1 MKLTGL
7 ILTQNSGFIIGPVA
21 KLLGFIMEGIF
32 WVLDKVGIPNIGL
45 AIILFTIVIYLLML
59 PLTIKQQKFTKFS
72 AKMNPELQ
80 AIQKKYQGK
89 NDNDSMMKMQAET
102 KEIYAKYG
110 VNPTGSCLQLL
121 IQMPILF
128 ALYRVIYAI
137 PAYVA
142 QVKEAFFPLVDSL
155 MGQKGSSEFI
165 QSLSSAAAFKKQ
177 FSNEAYLS
185 GTTEYVQNTYI
196 DVLNRASNTDW
207 KELISQYPNLVGE
220 LDFDL
225 INNTRETLSIVEQNP
240 DGLGVI
246 GETFLKLY
254 EYNNFLGLNIGY
266 SPWETIKMEWIADER
281 NWLLIIGA
289 VAIPLLSAL
298 TQWLNVKLSPSQAN
312 TNNASPEENPM
323 MASMKTMNTM
333 MPLMSAFFCFT
344 LPAGMGLYWIA
355 GAVVRMIQ
363 MVAINKYF
371 DSVDLDAVIAKNTE
385 KYREKMKK
393 QGMLVEGINE
403 RAKNAT
409 RNVQPKAP
417 VKTAEQKQE
426 EMKKATEYYNKTNKN
441 AKAGSLAAKA
451 NMVKQYNE
459 KNNK

>member
-1 MKLTGL
+1 MTGL

-21 KLLGFIMEGIF
+21 KLLGLIMEGIF
-32 WVLDKVGIPNIGL
+32 WVLDKIGMPNIGI

-102 KEIYAKYG
+102 REIYAKYG

-142 QVKEAFFPLVDSL
+142 KVKDAFFPLVDSL
-155 MGQKGSSEFI
+155 IAKAGSSDFM
-165 QSLSSAAAFKKQ
+165 QTLTSAAGFKKQ
-177 FSNEAYLS
+177 FGNEEYLA

-196 DVLNRASNTDW
+196 DVLNRASNADW
-207 KELISQYPNLVGE
+207 TALADKYPELSSEITAT
-220 LDFDL
+220 LDQLD
-225 INNTRETLSIVEQNP
+225 V
-240 DGLGVI
+240 
-246 GETFLKLY
+246 
-254 EYNNFLGLNIGY
+254 YNNFLGLNIGY
-266 SPWETIKMEWIADER
+266 SPWDTIKMEWIADER

-312 TNNASPEENPM
+312 NNNASPEENPM

-344 LPAGMGLYWIA
+344 LPAGMGIYWIA

-371 DSVDLDAVIAKNTE
+371 DSVDLDAVVAKNTE

-393 QGMLVEGINE
+393 QGALVEGINE
-403 RAKNAT
+403 RARNST

-441 AKAGSLAAKA
+441 AKPGSLAAKA

>member
-1 MKLTGL
+1 MTGL

-142 QVKEAFFPLVDSL
+142 KVKEAFFPLVDSL
-155 MGQKGSSEFI
+155 IAKTGSSDFM
-165 QSLSSAAAFKKQ
+165 QTLTSAAAFKKQ
-177 FSNEAYLS
+177 FGNDAYVA

-196 DVLNRASNTDW
+196 DVLNRASNADW
-207 KELISQYPNLVGE
+207 TALAEKYPELGSEITAT
-220 LDFDL
+220 LDQLD
-225 INNTRETLSIVEQNP
+225 V
-240 DGLGVI
+240 
-246 GETFLKLY
+246 
-254 EYNNFLGLNIGY
+254 YNNFLGLNIGY
-266 SPWETIKMEWIADER
+266 SPWDTIKMEWIADER

-344 LPAGMGLYWIA
+344 LPAGMGIYWIA

-371 DSVDLDAVIAKNTE
+371 DSVDLDAVVAKNTE

>member
-1 MKLTGL
+1 MTGL
-7 ILTQNSGFIIGPVA
+7 ILTQTSGILKPIA
-21 KLLGFIMEGIF
+21 LILGYIMEGIF
-32 WVLDKVGIPNIGL
+32 WVLDKIGIPNIGL
-45 AIILFTIVIYLLML
+45 SIILFTLVVYLLML
-59 PLTIKQQKFTKFS
+59 PLTIKQQKFSKFS

-80 AIQKKYQGK
+80 AIQKKYQGR

-102 KEIYAKYG
+102 REIYAKYG

-142 QVKEAFFPLVDSL
+142 KVKEAFFPLVDSL
-155 MGQKGSSEFI
+155 IAKTGSSEFI
-165 QSLSSAAAFKKQ
+165 QTLTSAAGFKKQ
-177 FSNEAYLS
+177 FNNEAYLA

-196 DVLNRASNTDW
+196 DVLNRASNADW
-207 KELISQYPNLVGE
+207 TALTEKYPELSEEITAT
-220 LDFDL
+220 LDQL
-225 INNTRETLSIVEQNP
+225 AN
-240 DGLGVI
+240 
-246 GETFLKLY
+246 
-254 EYNNFLGLNIGY
+254 YNNFLGLNIGY
-266 SPWETIKMEWIADER
+266 SPWDTIKMEWVADER
-281 NWLLIIGA
+281 NWLIIIGA
-289 VAIPLLSAL
+289 VAIPLLSAF
-298 TQWLNVKLSPSQAN
+298 TQWLNVKLSPTQAN
-312 TNNASPEENPM
+312 NNATPEENPM
-323 MASMKTMNTM
+323 MASMKTMNTI

-344 LPAGMGLYWIA
+344 LPAGMGLYWVA
-355 GAVVRMIQ
+355 GAVIRMIQ

-385 KYREKMKK
+385 KYREKMKR
-393 QGMLVEGINE
+393 QGTLVEGINE
-403 RAKNAT
+403 RAKNST

-441 AKAGSLAAKA
+441 AKPGSLAAKA

>member
-1 MKLTGL
+1 MTGL
-7 ILTQNSGFIIGPVA
+7 LLTQNSSFIIGPVA
-21 KLLGFIMEGIF
+21 KLLGLIMEGIF
-32 WVLDKVGIPNIGL
+32 WVLDKIGLPNIGL
-45 AIILFTIVIYLLML
+45 SIILFTIVIYLLML
-59 PLTIKQQKFTKFS
+59 PLTIKQQKFSKFS

-80 AIQKKYQGK
+80 AIQAKYKGK
-89 NDNDSMMKMQAET
+89 QDNDSMMKMQQET
-102 KEIYAKYG
+102 QAVYAKYG

-137 PAYVA
+137 PAYVR
-142 QVKEAFFPLVDSL
+142 QVKAAFMPLVNAL
-155 MGQKGSSEFI
+155 MNQEGSSDFL
-165 QSLSSAAAFKKQ
+165 QTLTSAAGFRKQ
-177 FSNEAYLS
+177 FASEEYLA

-196 DVLNRASNTDW
+196 DVLNRASNADW
-207 KELISQYPNLVGE
+207 TALADKYPELSDEISTTLGQ
-220 LDFDL
+220 LD
-225 INNTRETLSIVEQNP
+225 I
-240 DGLGVI
+240 
-246 GETFLKLY
+246 
-254 EYNNFLGLNIGY
+254 YNNFLGLNVGY
-266 SPWETIKMEWIADER
+266 SPWDTIKMEWIADER

-298 TQWLNVKLSPSQAN
+298 TQWLNIKLSPSQAN
-312 TNNASPEENPM
+312 SQPGAEENPM

-363 MVAINKYF
+363 QIAINKYI
-371 DSVDLDAVIAKNTE
+371 DSIDIDSVIAKNTE
-385 KYREKMKK
+385 KYKEKMKK

-403 RAKNAT
+403 RARNNT
-409 RNVQPKAP
+409 RNVAPKAP
-417 VKTAEQKQE
+417 AKTEEQKKE
-426 EMKKATEYYNKTNKN
+426 DIRKSTDYYNSMNKD
-441 AKAGSLAAKA
+441 AKPGSLAAKA

>member
-21 KLLGFIMEGIF
+21 KLLGYIMEGIF
-32 WVLDKVGIPNIGL
+32 WVLDKIGIPNTGI
-45 AIILFTIVIYLLML
+45 AIILFTVVIYLLML

-89 NDNDSMMKMQAET
+89 SDNDSMMKMQAET
-102 KEIYAKYG
+102 REIYAKYG

-137 PAYVA
+137 PAYVGK
-142 QVKEAFFPLVDSL
+142 VKEAFFPLVDSL
-155 MGQKGSSEFI
+155 IAKAGSSDFI
-165 QSLSSAAAFKKQ
+165 QSLTSAAAFTKQ
-177 FSNEAYLS
+177 FKNEEYVA
-185 GTTEYVQNTYI
+185 GTVEYVQNTYI
-196 DVLNRASNTDW
+196 DVLNRASNADW
-207 KELISQYPNLVGE
+207 TALAEKYPELGSEITAT
-220 LDFDL
+220 LDQLD
-225 INNTRETLSIVEQNP
+225 V
-240 DGLGVI
+240 
-246 GETFLKLY
+246 
-254 EYNNFLGLNIGY
+254 YNNFLGLNIGY
-266 SPWETIKMEWIADER
+266 SPWDTIKMEWIADER

-312 TNNASPEENPM
+312 NNNNVSPEENPM

-344 LPAGMGLYWIA
+344 LPAGMGIYWIA

-371 DSVDLDAVIAKNTE
+371 DSVDLDAVVAKNTE

-393 QGMLVEGINE
+393 QGALVEGINE
-403 RAKNAT
+403 RARNST

-417 VKTAEQKQE
+417 AKTAEQKQE
-426 EMKKATEYYNKTNKN
+426 EMKKATEYYNSVNKN
-441 AKAGSLAAKA
+441 AKPGSLAAKA

>member
-1 MKLTGL
+1 MTGL

-21 KLLGFIMEGIF
+21 KLLGLIMEGIF
-32 WVLDKVGIPNIGL
+32 WVLDKIGMPNIGI

-142 QVKEAFFPLVDSL
+142 KVKEAFFPLVDSL
-155 MGQKGSSEFI
+155 IAKSGSSDFM
-165 QSLSSAAAFKKQ
+165 QTLTSAAVFKKQ
-177 FSNEAYLS
+177 FGNEEYLA

-196 DVLNRASNTDW
+196 DVLNRASNADW
-207 KELISQYPNLVGE
+207 TALADKYPELSGE
-220 LDFDL
+220 ITATLDQLD
-225 INNTRETLSIVEQNP
+225 V
-240 DGLGVI
+240 
-246 GETFLKLY
+246 
-254 EYNNFLGLNIGY
+254 YNNFLGLNIGY
-266 SPWETIKMEWIADER
+266 SPWDTIKMEWIADER
-281 NWLLIIGA
+281 NWLLIVGA

-312 TNNASPEENPM
+312 NNNASPEENPM

-344 LPAGMGLYWIA
+344 LPAGMGIYWIA

-371 DSVDLDAVIAKNTE
+371 DSVDLDAVVAKNTE

-393 QGMLVEGINE
+393 QGALVEGINE
-403 RAKNAT
+403 RARNST

-426 EMKKATEYYNKTNKN
+426 EMKKATEYYNSVNKN
-441 AKAGSLAAKA
+441 AKPGSLASKA